1 MLTYIFKKLSTA
13 SLFLF
18 TLLATNSFAA
28 QPVEV
33 MVEPAYSLTWQL
45 NERWRFIGQLK
56 MRQLVEGNE
65 ESGFETSVTDQFEFQ
80 VFANYTLLGSRR
92 IGLGYVYRLLDPFDY
107 NPGHYHRLV
116 QQYSTTWSAENTRIG
131 LRLRAEQ
138 RFREDDFQQRYR
150 ARINAEIPVRG
161 VRLEP
166 GHPYL
171 LFTNELL
178 FEPDADFSSW
188 DNRVD
193 AGIGWVLPNNKRFQI
208 QLQHQ
213 YEEFNLDSRSHII
226 QLMTTFLMNI

>member
-1 MLTYIFKKLSTA
+1 MFIYIFKKLNKA
-13 SLFLF
+13 GLFFF
-18 TLLATNSFAA
+18 TLLATNGFAA

-33 MVEPAYSLTWQL
+33 MVEPAYSITWRL
-45 NERWRFIGQLK
+45 DERWRFIGQLK
-56 MRQLVEGNE
+56 MRQLVEGND
-65 ESGFETSVTDQFEFQ
+65 ESGFETSVTDRFEFQ
-80 VFANYTLLGSRR
+80 IFANYTLWGSRG
-92 IGLGYVYRLLDPFDY
+92 IGLGYVYRLLDPFDD
-107 NPGHYHRLV
+107 NPEHYHRLV
-116 QQYSTTWSAENTRIG
+116 QQYNTTWSAEYTRIG

-150 ARINAEIPVRG
+150 VRINAEIPVRG
-161 VRLEP
+161 ERLAP

-171 LFTNELL
+171 LFSNELL

-208 QLQHQ
+208 QLQHR